1 VKQISIFPPLLLMLS
16 LLTAVSAVRAAESP
30 DKDVSTVVIANGPF
44 AGTYTAEGICIR
56 IKDRDT
62 LGSGWKDFSTP
73 PKGNWMMEGGIQ
85 VDYLSKPGPKSGT
98 VILKMANGNSGK
110 PVSYDVSGLPVTLVK
125 SGSGGQITFD
135 GKLPDGVRVKVTAV
149 CASFDSF

>member
-1 VKQISIFPPLLLMLS
+1 MLPV
-16 LLTAVSAVRAAESP
+16 LAAMAVVHAAEP
-30 DKDVSTVVIANGPF
+30 PTKDVSTVVIANGPF
-44 AGTYTAEGICIR
+44 AGTYTAEGICIH

-62 LGSGWKDFSTP
+62 LGSGWKDFSKA

-98 VILKMANGNSGK
+98 VILTMSSGNGAK
-110 PVSYDVSGLPVTLVK
+110 PTEYTVSGLPVTLVR
-125 SGSGGQITFD
+125 SGNGGQITFD

-149 CASFDSF
+149 CGSFDSY